1 MELTFS
7 VIGQHITRTDKND
20 DIINKTRDYVQIILT
35 FDNENWTDYEKFL
48 ILTDE
53 CGRNFEFEL
62 GTSNLCTVTV
72 PERVLYGG
80 FFRLGCFGRL
90 DGVRLTTNIKTINLT
105 PSAYT
110 TDITPVIDPTD
121 DIFER
126 IDEDIYNLQVSIN
139 NTYTKV
145 EADANVECEIK
156 KGYRTLRD
164 SIRTYGA

>member
-7 VIGQHITRTDKND
+7 VNGQKITRTDQNET
-20 DIINKTRDYVQIILT
+20 IINKTREYVQITIT
-35 FDNENWTDYEKFL
+35 FDNATWTGYEKYL

-53 CGRNFEFEL
+53 CGKNYELEL

-72 PERVLYGG
+72 PEKVLYGG
-80 FFRLGCFGRL
+80 LFRLGCFGRL
-90 DGVRLTTNIKTINLT
+90 DGVRLTTNIKTINLA

-110 TDITPVIDPTD
+110 TDITPVVNPSK
-121 DIFER
+121 DIFEN
-126 IDEDIYNLQVSIN
+126 IEDDIHDLQVSMSN
-139 NTYTKV
+139 VYTKT
-145 EADANVECEIK
+145 ETDANIECEIK